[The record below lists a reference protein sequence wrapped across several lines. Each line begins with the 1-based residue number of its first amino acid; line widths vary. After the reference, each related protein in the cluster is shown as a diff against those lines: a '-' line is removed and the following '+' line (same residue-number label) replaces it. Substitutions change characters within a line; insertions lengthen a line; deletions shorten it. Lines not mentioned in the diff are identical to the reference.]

1 MSENSL
7 TRMPAAQA
15 LGQLI
20 FMLNPYTNGRSNAVA
35 IGSGGPGDDVDLS
48 QVSIEVDNYSGQW
61 SFKGQ
66 EQRVTKAIR
75 IQYRYRADGEAGDY
89 GVLTTEH
96 LLIGFVGS
104 GGGE

>member
-1 MSENSL
+1 
-7 TRMPAAQA
+7 MPPDQA
-15 LGQLI
+15 LGRLI
-20 FMLNPYTNGRSNAVA
+20 FMLNPYTNGSSNSIA
-35 IGSGGPGDDVDLS
+35 IGPGGPGDNVDLG

-66 EQRVTKAIR
+66 EQRVAKAIR
-75 IQYRYRADGEAGDY
+75 IQYRYRADDEAGNN